1 MVDTGPLDLTVTLLD
16 VDRPVTVETP
26 PTEDTVDLAELVDGA
41 GEG

>member
-1 MVDTGPLDLTVTLLD
+1 MVDGGPLDLTVTFLD

-26 PTEDTVDLAELVDGA
+26 AAEDTVDLGELADEA